1 MARNGSG
8 TYTKVNTFTA
18 GTPIT
23 AASHNQNWDD
33 VAAEITNSVAA
44 DGQTSMTGP
53 LKAATGTAASPS
65 HTFASDLDTGGYR
78 SASNEYSVAAG
89 GAQIAAFNEDGV
101 DIKEGTL
108 KLNGTEAFPVPSAQ
122 IADKS
127 ITYRKLQHPSTTSVL
142 LGSNSNPALTITGA
156 ANNGSGLIR
165 LSVADTS
172 TFETGEIKTVSDVT
186 GTTEANGT
194 WTITVADAT
203 HIDLQGSTFTNAWVS
218 GGTIGGAFE
227 EISIGA
233 GLQLSGN
240 VLSAPLTPQGYLFG
254 LTCSNGTDTTNDINI
269 AAGKCRDELD
279 GATIVLSAITKQLD
293 SAWAAGT
300 NAGGRSSAS
309 LADGTWHVF
318 AIAKA
323 DGTSDVL
330 FHTALDPTSV
340 LPSGYTVYRR
350 ICSIVRASGSIRQ
363 FTQQGDN
370 FFWKTIAEE
379 ISGISITTTPQNI
392 TIGVPTGLRLL
403 ASVQAW
409 VRRDSSTTD
418 YRLFPTDFT
427 DVAIDAAANSLPSS
441 GITSAGGTGL
451 RLSNTH
457 ADLLTSTSAQ
467 LRVVSS
473 TSCTF
478 SLTTIGWRDSRGR
491 AF

>member
-8 TYTKVNTFTA
+8 NYTKVNTFTA

-33 VAAEITNSVAA
+33 ASAEITNSVAA

-53 LKAATGTAASPS
+53 LKASSGSAAAPA

-78 SASNEYSVAAG
+78 SAANEYSIATGGVQTVAFSANG
-89 GAQIAAFNEDGV
+89 MDVKQ
-101 DIKEGTL
+101 GTL
-108 KLNGTEAFPVPSAQ
+108 KLGGIEAFPVPSAQ
-122 IADKS
+122 IVDKS
-127 ITYRKLQHPSTTSVL
+127 ITYRKLQHPSATSVL
-142 LGSNSNPALTITGA
+142 LGSNSNPPLTVTGA

-165 LSVADTS
+165 LSVADSS
-172 TFETGEIKTVSDVT
+172 TFTTGQIKTVADVL

-203 HIDLQGSTFTNAWVS
+203 HIDLQGSVFTNAWVS

-227 EISIGA
+227 EISVGA

-254 LTCSNGTDTTNDINI
+254 LTCSNGTDATNDINI
-269 AAGKCRDELD
+269 SAGKCRDTLD
-279 GATIVLSAITKQLD
+279 GATIVLSAITKQID
-293 SAWAAGT
+293 SSWSAGN

-323 DGTSDVL
+323 DGTSDAF

-350 ICSIVRASGSIRQ
+350 IASILRVSGSIRAFLQ
-363 FTQQGDN
+363 VGDN
-370 FFWKTIAEE
+370 FYWKTISEDTTSA
-379 ISGISITTTPQNI
+379 INTTPILVSLSLPSGI
-392 TIGVPTGLRLL
+392 RLF
-403 ASVQAW
+403 ATVQAW
-409 VRRDSSTTD
+409 IDRASTASD
-418 YRLFPTDFT
+418 YRIFCPDLT
-427 DVAIDAAANSLPSS
+427 DVAISGAYNSSRS
-441 GITSAGGTGL
+441 GGVTTGGTVARAAQL
-451 RLSNTH
+451 H
-457 ADLLTSTSAQ
+457 VDILTNTSAQ

-473 TSCTF
+473 TVCDFYIS
-478 SLTTIGWRDSRGR
+478 TIGWRDSRGR
-491 AF
+491 IF

>member
-78 SASNEYSVAAG
+78 SAANEYSVAAG
-89 GAQIAAFNEDGV
+89 GAQIAAFNEDGM

-127 ITYRKLQHPSTTSVL
+127 VTYRKLQHPSTTSVL

-218 GGTIGGAFE
+218 GGTIGGAFQ
-227 EISIGA
+227 EITLGT
-233 GLQLSGN
+233 GN
-240 VLSAPLTPQGYLFG
+240 VLTGSVLTSPFPPPGSFKNLSIKVATNTTVAVAADFVTTTDG
-254 LTCSNGTDTTNDINI
+254 TIFLTT
-269 AAGKCRDELD
+269 A
-279 GATIVLSAITKQLD
+279 LSATLNMATTGANGLD
-293 SAWAAGT
+293 TGSIAQATWYAIFAI
-300 NAGGRSSAS
+300 SKS
-309 LADGTWHVF
+309 DGTT
-318 AIAKA
+318 AALA
-323 DGTSDVL
+323 STSA
-330 FHTALDPTSV
+330 TAPTM
-340 LPSGYTVYRR
+340 PSGYTCKAR
-350 ICSIVRASGSIRQ
+350 IG
-363 FTQQGDN
+363 
-370 FFWKTIAEE
+370 
-379 ISGISITTTPQNI
+379 
-392 TIGVPTGLRLL
+392 
-403 ASVQAW
+403 W
-409 VRRDSSTTD
+409 VRTAASSAQMMGTWQFGRRAQYVVGLAQTASSSV
-418 YRLFPTDFT
+418 LAFATAIT
-427 DVAIDAAANSLPSS
+427 SSLVAKSVSGVVPSTASEIYLHFKSDTPVAATGVAANSSWS
-441 GITSAGGTGL
+441 TSDVPLLAGGATGQNP
-451 RLSNTH
+451 S
-457 ADLLTSTSAQ
+457 AYGALLLESTNVYAFTTSGTAT
-467 LRVVSS
+467 LIVD
-473 TSCTF
+473 
-478 SLTTIGWRDSRGR
+478 GWEDNI
-491 AF
+491 